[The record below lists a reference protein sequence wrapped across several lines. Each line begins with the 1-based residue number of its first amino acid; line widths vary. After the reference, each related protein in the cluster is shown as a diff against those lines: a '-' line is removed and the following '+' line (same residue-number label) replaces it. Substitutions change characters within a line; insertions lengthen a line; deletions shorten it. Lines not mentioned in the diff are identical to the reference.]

1 MKYFLDV
8 LYKSFTNPVWFS
20 AQSRQSK
27 KSAWFFVL
35 TVLVLALGAATV
47 VTFRAIPFVV
57 VSVKD
62 VIVEEVPDF
71 HATIADHQLS
81 VTGVEQPY
89 IRRFETEAEGLLV
102 LIVDTVS
109 TSSLS
114 VEQFVTTSE
123 KAILVTRDHVL
134 SNTTEIFGS
143 TKEDFSDV
151 PNMSF
156 SRAEAIQT
164 LENLVGSWR
173 PMIMVIILAIVFL
186 IWGLGLLA
194 YLLICSS
201 LVYLVYTRT
210 TKQPVGER
218 YTWKEVFTLSIFAF
232 ALPKI
237 VMTALSFGLL
247 VSIPYVVTLA
257 MIIAVFRAL
266 SVKKTVSEQENGSE
280 MPKL

>member
-8 LYKSFTNPVWFS
+8 FYKSFINPVWFS
-20 AQSRQSK
+20 KQSKQSK
-27 KSAWFFVL
+27 KSTWFFVL
-35 TVLVLALGAATV
+35 TVLLLALSAAAV
-47 VTFRAIPFVV
+47 VTFRAIPYVV
-57 VSVKD
+57 VSVKE
-62 VIVEEVPDF
+62 VIAEEVPDF
-71 HATIADHQLS
+71 HATITDHKLS

-89 IRRFETEAEGLLV
+89 IRKFETEEEGALI

-109 TSSLS
+109 TSTLS
-114 VEQFVTTSE
+114 VEQFVTSSE
-123 KAILVTRDHVL
+123 KAILVTQDHVL

-143 TKEDFSDV
+143 TKEDFSDI

-156 SRAEAIQT
+156 SRADAIQT

-173 PMIMVIILAIVFL
+173 PMIMVVILTIVFL

-218 YTWKEVFTLSIFAF
+218 YTWKEVFTLSLFAF

-237 VMTALSFGLL
+237 IITALSFGFL

-257 MIIAVFRAL
+257 MVIAVFRAL
-266 SVKKTVSEQENGSE
+266 SVKKSVSEQENGSE
-280 MPKL
+280 IPNL

>member
-1 MKYFLDV
+1 MKYFLDA
-8 LYKSFTNPVWFS
+8 LYKSFSSPAWLS
-20 AQSRQSK
+20 AQSKQSK

-35 TVLVLALGAATV
+35 TVLVLALGAACV
-47 VTFRAIPFVV
+47 VTFRAIPFIV

-71 HATIADHQLS
+71 HATVTDHALS

-89 IRRFETEAEGLLV
+89 IRRFETERDGSLV
-102 LIVDTVS
+102 LIIDTVS
-109 TSSLS
+109 TSTLS
-114 VEQFVTTSE
+114 VEQFVTSSE

-143 TKEDFSDV
+143 TKEDFSDI
-151 PNMSF
+151 PNISF
-156 SRAEAIQT
+156 SRADAIQT
-164 LENLVGSWR
+164 LENLVGPWR
-173 PMIMVIILAIVFL
+173 PVIIVAILAIVFL
-186 IWGLGLLA
+186 TWGLGLLV

-210 TKQPVGER
+210 TKQPAGER

-237 VMTALSFGLL
+237 AMTALSFGLL
-247 VSIPYVVTLA
+247 ASVPYVVTLA
-257 MIIAVFRAL
+257 MVVAVFRAL
-266 SVKKTVSEQENGSE
+266 SVKKSLSEQENGSG
-280 MPKL
+280 MPNL

>member
-20 AQSRQSK
+20 AQAKQVK
-27 KSAWFFVL
+27 KSTWFFVL
-35 TVLVLALGAATV
+35 TVLVLAFGATYF
-47 VTFRAIPFVV
+47 VTFRALPTAVGAVKNVV
-57 VSVKD
+57 EK
-62 VIVEEVPDF
+62 EVPDF
-71 HATIADHQLS
+71 HATVTDHQLS
-81 VTGVEQPY
+81 VTGMEQPY
-89 IRRFETEAEGLLV
+89 VRKFETEEEGSLV

-109 TSSLS
+109 TSTLS
-114 VEQFVTTSE
+114 VEQFVTSSE
-123 KAILVTRDHVL
+123 KAILITKDHML

-156 SRAEAIQT
+156 SRADAIQT

-257 MIIAVFRAL
+257 MVIAVFRAL
-266 SVKKTVSEQENGSE
+266 GVKKTVSEQENGSE

>member
-1 MKYFLDV
+1 MKYFLEV
-8 LYKSFTNPVWFS
+8 LYKSFINPVWFS
-20 AQSRQSK
+20 AQSKQLK
-27 KSAWFFVL
+27 KSTWFFVL
-35 TVLVLALGAATV
+35 TIFVLALGAAFFT
-47 VTFRAIPFVV
+47 TFRAIPGLVTGLQGVV
-57 VSVKD
+57 EK
-62 VIVEEVPDF
+62 EVPDF
-71 HATIADHQLS
+71 HAIVTDHQLS

-89 IRRFETEAEGLLV
+89 VRRFETEEEGSFV
-102 LIVDTVS
+102 LIIDTIS
-109 TSSLS
+109 TSTLT
-114 VEQFVTTSE
+114 VEQFVTSTE
-123 KAILVTRDHVL
+123 KAILITKDHML

-156 SRAEAIQT
+156 SRADALRT

-173 PMIMVIILAIVFL
+173 PMIMVIVLAIVFL
-186 IWGLGLLA
+186 VWGLGLLV

-210 TKQPVGER
+210 TKHSVGER

-257 MIIAVFRAL
+257 MVIAVFRAL
-266 SVKKTVSEQENGSE
+266 RVKKTISEQENGLE

>member
-1 MKYFLDV
+1 MKYFLEV
-8 LYKSFTNPVWFS
+8 LYKSLSNPVWFS
-20 AQSRQSK
+20 AQSKQSK
-27 KSAWFFVL
+27 KSTWFFVL
-35 TVLVLALGAATV
+35 TVLVLAFGAAAV
-47 VTFRAIPFVV
+47 FTFRAIPYAVT
-57 VSVKD
+57 SVKD
-62 VIVEEVPDF
+62 IIVEEVPDF
-71 HATIADHQLS
+71 YATVTDHKLS

-89 IRRFETEAEGLLV
+89 VRRFETKEEGVLV

-109 TSSLS
+109 TSTLS
-114 VEQFVTTSE
+114 VEQFVTSSE
-123 KAILVTRDHVL
+123 KAILVTQDHVL

-151 PNMSF
+151 PNISF
-156 SRAEAIQT
+156 SRTEAIQT

-173 PMIMVIILAIVFL
+173 SMIMVVALAIVFL

-201 LVYLVYTRT
+201 LIYLVYTRT

-237 VMTALSFGLL
+237 VMTALSFGPLI
-247 VSIPYVVTLA
+247 SIPYVVTLV
-257 MIIAVFRAL
+257 MVIAVFRAL
-266 SVKKTVSEQENGSE
+266 SVKKSVSEQENGSV
-280 MPKL
+280 MPNL